1 MGETSI
7 LDVAGPQRP
16 RVESAGQAGA
26 VVDAAGRAA
35 VLRADPLAAVFPL
48 PLTTFEKYMLW
59 DDRPDYPMAFVV
71 QLKLL
76 GSLDRGAFVAA
87 VDAALLRHPLL
98 RSLVRQ
104 RRRGGPAWVLAEDHR
119 PPIRYGPLG
128 EPIGDPLGTWI
139 DLAREPGLRVWVH
152 EGLEEGR
159 DTVELTFQFH
169 HACCD
174 GSGSLRFIGDVL
186 AGYGQ
191 RTAPADRRPVL
202 RPCNPALLTAR
213 GALPRPAAARRRA
226 GGLLTSLRESFF
238 WLLRRPV
245 SLRRRAGRQ
254 RVATDRFFDSATWHT
269 FDHAEARAVRR
280 AAMRRGVT
288 MNDLL
293 LRELFQSLTR
303 WNAGSGREF
312 VRIALPVST
321 SAGGKLGRTAANG
334 VSYSFLTRRGS
345 DCVDPHTL
353 MQGLLRET
361 DGLTRRRRARA
372 FLRILQLVE
381 RIPGAIRFFMA
392 GDRCFATAVFSNLG
406 DIPRHFD
413 AEFPLDAGRIVA
425 GTLVLDEILGF
436 PPIRPRT
443 RAAFM
448 VGQYAGRCR
457 VCVRCDPAEF
467 AAEDVGGLLSNYV
480 AGLQAAMESG

>member
-1 MGETSI
+1 M
-7 LDVAGPQRP
+7 
-16 RVESAGQAGA
+16 
-26 VVDAAGRAA
+26 
-35 VLRADPLAAVFPL
+35 AAVFPL

-59 DDRPDYPMAFVV
+59 DDRPEYPMAFVV
-71 QLKLL
+71 QLKLR
-76 GSLDRGAFVAA
+76 GTMDRQAFVAA
-87 VDAALLRHPLL
+87 VDAAVMRHPLL
-98 RSLVRQ
+98 RAIVRS
-104 RRRGGPAWVLAEDHR
+104 RRRGGPVWVLAADPR
-119 PPIRYGPLG
+119 PPIRYAALG
-128 EPIGDPLGTWI
+128 EPIGEPLGTWI
-139 DLAREPGLRVWVH
+139 DLARETGLRVWVS
-152 EGLEEGR
+152 EGLEEGQ

-174 GSGSLRFIGDVL
+174 GSGALRLIGDVL

-191 RTAPADRRPVL
+191 RTAAADRRPVMRSCDPTQL
-202 RPCNPALLTAR
+202 MAR
-213 GALPRPAAARRRA
+213 GVLPPPAAGRRRA

-238 WLLRRPV
+238 WLIRRPV
-245 SLRRRAGRQ
+245 TLRRRRTEPRSGAVG
-254 RVATDRFFDSATWHT
+254 RFFDSATWHT
-269 FDHAEARAVRR
+269 FDHSQARGIRR

-293 LRELFQSLTR
+293 LREMFQSLAR
-303 WNAGSGREF
+303 WHDGAGREF

-321 SAGGKLGRTAANG
+321 STGGKLGRTAANG
-334 VSYSFLTRRGS
+334 VSYSFLTRRGC
-345 DCVDPHTL
+345 DCVDPQTL

-372 FLRILQLVE
+372 FLRILKLVE
-381 RIPGAIRFFMA
+381 CIPGAVPFFMS

-406 DIPRHFD
+406 DIARHFD

-467 AAEDVGGLLSNYV
+467 AAEDVGGLLSSYV
-480 AGLQAAMESG
+480 AGLQAAMENG